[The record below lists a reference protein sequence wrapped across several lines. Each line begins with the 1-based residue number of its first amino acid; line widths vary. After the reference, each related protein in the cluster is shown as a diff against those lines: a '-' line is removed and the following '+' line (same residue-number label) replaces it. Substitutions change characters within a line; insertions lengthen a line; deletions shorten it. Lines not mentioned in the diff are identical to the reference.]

1 MRSPPIW
8 LSLVGISAGVALA
21 LALGISPWSLV
32 IVAAVLACPIALD
45 YGMRGMG
52 RSQDSTPEPP
62 RRLQRGPE
70 ARGTLAER
78 DGQQPRL
85 SQEEHTPRRKG
96 ARARTPTS
104 SPAAVV
110 CGRSPGRGR
119 AH

>member
-52 RSQDSTPEPP
+52 RSQDSTPEPTH
-62 RRLQRGPE
+62 RLQRDPE

-85 SQEEHTPRRKG
+85 SQKEPTPR
-96 ARARTPTS
+96 
-104 SPAAVV
+104 
-110 CGRSPGRGR
+110 
-119 AH
+119 